1 MDLSLHALR
10 YFVAVAEELHFGRAA
25 QRLRLTA
32 PTVSEQ
38 ISRLETKLGVG
49 LFRRT
54 SRRVELTP
62 DGLELLALA
71 RTMLADHDRIL
82 AWAEDK
88 RRRQEPVLRV
98 GFVGANSVIT
108 EIIGSAARELP
119 GIRLETRQLSF
130 TGGITALL
138 DGEVDAAFVPG
149 PVPPLPGRLR
159 CLVVDR
165 DRRVLVL
172 PAGHPLAQRDSVGIA
187 ELGGETFIAAAG
199 PAEVVN
205 WWVVDPRPDGSAPRR
220 GPVAHS
226 LEEMLELCAA
236 GLGVNLAPESVA
248 VYNNRPDLRYVPV
261 PDIPPADVVLCTPV
275 EPGHPLTTAFVR
287 IAHRHA
293 RDTTT

>member
-38 ISRLETKLGVG
+38 ITKLEAKLGVA
-49 LFRRT
+49 LLRRT

-62 DGLELLALA
+62 DGLELLELA
-71 RTMLADHDRIL
+71 RATLADHDRIV
-82 AWAEDK
+82 AWAERK
-88 RRRQEPVLRV
+88 HRQREPVLRV

-108 EIIGSAARELP
+108 EILSSAARELP

-130 TGGITALL
+130 TGGVEALV
-138 DGEVDAAFVPG
+138 DGEVDAAFLPG
-149 PVPPLPGRLR
+149 PVPRRPGRLR
-159 CLVVDR
+159 SLVVDR
-165 DRRVLVL
+165 DRRVLVV

-187 ELGGETFIAAAG
+187 ELGDETFIAAAG

-205 WWVVDPRPDGSAPRR
+205 WWVVDPRPDGTSPRR
-220 GPVAHS
+220 GPRARS

-248 VYNNRPDLRYVPV
+248 VYHSRPDLRFVLV
-261 PDIPPADVVLCTPV
+261 PDIPPAEVLLCTPA

-287 IAHRHA
+287 IARRHA
-293 RDTTT
+293 RTATA